1 MRKREKNLLQTE
13 SNPTLV
19 VIRRELETN
28 LVARHHL
35 DVIEPHLA
43 AQVAQYFSAVF
54 EFDPELGVRKGLG
67 DDSVYLGQWVI
78 GHNFNSASVI
88 LPGTGGKNQ
97 AGVSGFGDGP

>member
-1 MRKREKNLLQTE
+1 M
-13 SNPTLV
+13 
-19 VIRRELETN
+19 
-28 LVARHHL
+28 VARHHL

-78 GHNFNSASVI
+78 GHVLTVRGLFYQAQGVKIKQELAAS
-88 LPGTGGKNQ
+88 GTDPEGL
-97 AGVSGFGDGP
+97 AGEG